1 MTYAEALLRY
11 GTDKPDLRFG
21 MEISDLSSVFA
32 DTEFRAFSATLEGG
46 GVVRGLNAGFRQLS
60 RSQIDA
66 LGTRAKELGAKGLV
80 SAIVEEKGTLK
91 SPTAKFL
98 STQET
103 TSLIA
108 ALDGSPGDLLLL
120 VADRP
125 ATVAEV
131 LGQLRLELGGQEAR
145 DELNFLWVID
155 FPVFHETDGGE
166 LVPSHHPFT
175 APVDVADM
183 RERPGEAISK
193 AYDLVLNGSELGSG
207 SVRIHDP
214 EVQQEVFEILGI
226 SAEEAERRF
235 GWFVKALRYGTPPHA
250 GFALG
255 IDRLLAILQ
264 REGSIRDVIPF
275 PKTQTGIDPMTG
287 SPTPVDER
295 QLAELGIDL
304 LAQPET
310 EDQAPIDG

>member
-1 MTYAEALLRY
+1 
-11 GTDKPDLRFG
+11 
-21 MEISDLSSVFA
+21 
-32 DTEFRAFSATLEGG
+32 
-46 GVVRGLNAGFRQLS
+46 
-60 RSQIDA
+60 
-66 LGTRAKELGAKGLV
+66 V
-80 SAIVEEKGTLK
+80 SAFVEDDGTLR

-98 STQET
+98 SEEET
-103 TSLIA
+103 ASLIS
-108 ALDGSPGDLLLL
+108 ALDGSPGDVLLL

-125 ATVAEV
+125 STVGEV
-131 LGQLRLELGGQEAR
+131 LGQLRLELGRTEAR
-145 DELNFLWVID
+145 DELNFLWVVD
-155 FPVFHETDGGE
+155 FPVFHETEGGE

-175 APVDVADM
+175 APVNVTDM
-183 RERPGEAISK
+183 RERPREAISR

-214 EVQQEVFEILGI
+214 EVQRDVFEILGI

-255 IDRLLAILQ
+255 IDRFLAILQ
-264 REGSIRDVIPF
+264 REESIRDVIPF

-287 SPTPVDER
+287 SPTAVDDL

-304 LAQPET
+304 REGNER
-310 EDQAPIDG
+310 EDQASIDG